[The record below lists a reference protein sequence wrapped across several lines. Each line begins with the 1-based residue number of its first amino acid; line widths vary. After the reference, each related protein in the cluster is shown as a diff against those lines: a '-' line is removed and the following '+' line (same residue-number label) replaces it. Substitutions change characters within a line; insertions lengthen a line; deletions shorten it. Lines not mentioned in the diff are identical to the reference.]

1 MRAEGVRRFLLVLL
15 ALGIPQLSWAR
26 SDLTVEVGVLTD
38 HRVRGLSWSDGEAAP
53 RVYGRLPLGG
63 LSVSAQATAARGA
76 RRHGGADAA
85 IALSAGYRGEAGLL
99 RWQGGV
105 TGHMFPGGAG
115 DQDFY
120 ELDGGIA
127 GMIGPLD
134 LAMTAR
140 YAPSQHAIGGSNLHV
155 GASAELALIG
165 TPVTITADVG
175 HSSGSTD
182 DAPRAARLRPGG
194 NYVDWSV
201 GGRYVLRDLT
211 FSLAYTD
218 TDISSGDLHPLA
230 RSRHFGAKL
239 VAGVHLAL

>member
-1 MRAEGVRRFLLVLL
+1 MRAESVRRPLFALL
-15 ALGIPQLSWAR
+15 ALAAATPCWAQ
-26 SDLTVEVGVLTD
+26 SDLAVEAGVLTD

-53 RVYGRLPLGG
+53 QVYGRLPLGG
-63 LSVSAQATAARGA
+63 LALSGQATAARGA
-76 RRHGGADAA
+76 QRHGGADAA
-85 IALSAGYRGEAGLL
+85 IALSASYRGEAGLL

-120 ELDGGIA
+120 ELDGEIA

-134 LAMTAR
+134 LAMAAR
-140 YAPSQHAIGGSNLHV
+140 YAPSQHAIGGSNLHI

-165 TPVTITADVG
+165 TPVTITANVG
-175 HSSGSTD
+175 HSSGSAD
-182 DAPRAARLRPGG
+182 DALRAARLRPGG

-211 FSLAYTD
+211 FSLAYMD
-218 TDISSGDLHPLA
+218 TDIVPGDLHPIA